1 MRVGPDE
8 RRSAMSAEDYSHLA
22 CPNSDCS
29 AYGQRGA
36 ANLRLHGWSGKTRRI
51 RCLHCATCGTDFSE
65 RANTPLFGLTSSEQ
79 TLAAIA
85 EHLAAGCGVRATAR
99 LCKVSRNTVLRFTR
113 RFGKH
118 AELFHD
124 CMVRGVQPKQIQA
137 DEAWA
142 FVGKKTR
149 TVTPTTPTTRSEAAT
164 GATSS
169 STPSPS

>member
-1 MRVGPDE
+1 
-8 RRSAMSAEDYSHLA
+8 MSAESYSHLA
-22 CPNSDCS
+22 CPNPDCA
-29 AYGQRGA
+29 AYGRRGA
-36 ANLRLHGWSGKTRRI
+36 GNLRLHGWSGTGHRI
-51 RCLHCATCGTDFSE
+51 RCLRCATCGTDFSE

-85 EHLAAGCGVRATAR
+85 EHLADGCGVRATAR

-113 RFGKH
+113 RFGQH

-137 DEAWA
+137 DEAWS

-149 TVTPTTPTTRSEAAT
+149 AVTRSTPTTRSEAAT